1 METAM
6 LNEILQIRSALKL
19 LKKCYL
25 DLEITKYMIKDIG
38 TSSIYD
44 KKDTKPDEQ
53 DHDTDTHNDEVFGML
68 SLSNMDD
75 DDFLTNKQI
84 LIQ

>member
-1 METAM
+1 MQTAI

-44 KKDTKPDEQ
+44 KKDAYNPMSKIMTLTRTMMK
-53 DHDTDTHNDEVFGML
+53 
-68 SLSNMDD
+68 
-75 DDFLTNKQI
+75 FLEC
-84 LIQ
+84 